1 MTSVVVSVT
10 LYVLKH
16 KSTGVSAISTYT
28 RLNGQIRAPEV
39 RVVDQ
44 DGKQLGVMSSREA
57 YQLAQDQDLDLVEI
71 SPGANPPV
79 CKIVDWGKY
88 NYQKTK
94 QAQKN
99 RQNTKV
105 LEMKQMRF
113 GLKIG
118 DHDLGVKM
126 KKVTGFLEAGHK
138 VKITLFF
145 RGRELAHKDI
155 GFKLAERVITDFGD
169 SIVVDQQPQ
178 LNGKQLSFV
187 IRGVA
192 PKAPKPEVEDPT
204 DK

>member
-1 MTSVVVSVT
+1 MTSGAVSVT
-10 LYVLKH
+10 LRHESSVKGEA
-16 KSTGVSAISTYT
+16 SISTTT

-39 RVVDQ
+39 RVIDA

-57 YQLAQDQDLDLVEI
+57 YMLAQEQELDLVEI

-99 RQNTKV
+99 RLNNKV

-118 DHDLGVKM
+118 DHDLDVKM

-155 GFKLAERVITDFGD
+155 GFKLAERVIESFGD
-169 SIVVDQQPQ
+169 SIAVDQNPQ
-178 LNGKQLSFV
+178 LTGKQLSFV

-192 PKAPKPEVEDPT
+192 PKAHKSEVAEAD

>member
-1 MTSVVVSVT
+1 MIDLCSSICYNHQHGSNQGEANIGTST
-10 LYVLKH
+10 L
-16 KSTGVSAISTYT
+16 
-28 RLNGQIRAPEV
+28 LNGQIRAPEV
-39 RVVDQ
+39 RVIDA

-57 YQLAQDQDLDLVEI
+57 YMLAQEQELDLVEI
-71 SPGANPPV
+71 SPAANPPV
-79 CKIVDWGKY
+79 CKIVDWGKF

-99 RQNTKV
+99 RLNNKI
-105 LEMKQMRF
+105 LDMKQMRF

-155 GFKLAERVITDFGD
+155 GFKLADRVIDSFGD
-169 SIVVDQQPQ
+169 TIAVDQQPQ
-178 LNGKQLSFV
+178 LTGKQLSFV

-192 PKAPKPEVEDPT
+192 PKAHKPESDPI
-204 DK
+204 DKP